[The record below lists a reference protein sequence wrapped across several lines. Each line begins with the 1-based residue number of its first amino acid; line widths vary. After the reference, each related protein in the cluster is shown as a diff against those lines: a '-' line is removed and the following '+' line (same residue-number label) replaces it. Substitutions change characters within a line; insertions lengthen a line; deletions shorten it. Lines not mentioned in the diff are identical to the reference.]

1 MQSVEWR
8 VSDQPVPYDH
18 AVAEMEA
25 RAAAIREES
34 APELVWL
41 LEHPALFTAGS
52 SAKPADL
59 LDSMGLPVIAT
70 GRGGQYTYH
79 GPGQRIAYVMLDL
92 KQRGG
97 DVRAYVDDLEN
108 WLIKT
113 LRIFGV
119 RGEQRQ
125 GRVGVWVQRDTG
137 DEVKIAAIGVRIRR
151 WVSYHGISLNISP
164 NLEHYQG
171 IVACGIREHGVTSLA
186 NLGIEASMDDVDAVL
201 RKTFGTIF
209 G

>member
-25 RAAAIREES
+25 RAAAIRGES

-52 SAKPADL
+52 SAQPADL

-113 LRIFGV
+113 LGMFGV
-119 RGEQRQ
+119 RGEQRP

-137 DEVKIAAIGVRIRR
+137 EEVKIAAIGVRIRR
-151 WVSYHGISLNISP
+151 WVSYHGVSLNIAP
-164 NLEHYQG
+164 NLANYQG

-186 NLGIEASMDDVDAVL
+186 DLGIEASMDDVDAVL

>member
-25 RAAAIREES
+25 RAAAIRGES

-52 SAKPADL
+52 SAQPADL

-113 LRIFGV
+113 LETFGV
-119 RGEQRQ
+119 RGEQRP

-137 DEVKIAAIGVRIRR
+137 EEVKIAAIGVRIRR
-151 WVSYHGISLNISP
+151 WVSYHGVSLNIAP
-164 NLEHYQG
+164 NLAHYQG

-186 NLGIEASMDDVDAVL
+186 DLGIEASMDDVDAVL

>member
-1 MQSVEWR
+1 
-8 VSDQPVPYDH
+8 
-18 AVAEMEA
+18 
-25 RAAAIREES
+25 
-34 APELVWL
+34 
-41 LEHPALFTAGS
+41 
-52 SAKPADL
+52 
-59 LDSMGLPVIAT
+59 
-70 GRGGQYTYH
+70 
-79 GPGQRIAYVMLDL
+79 MLDL